1 MALQGGSGNRRR
13 PGMTAPL
20 PDLPDPVQV
29 IRFLRDNPGWLSE
42 QAGLYEQLAPP
53 RRVHGEILADHMA
66 AMLDEARRRAASST
80 EQAAGMLR
88 ALRAGSGLTGR
99 VQEAILALV
108 RADDL
113 AACIAIDLPAL
124 LGIDAALLCSEAGTL
139 ARLQARALPP
149 GAVAAL
155 IGVRDVVLRAA
166 PHDAAALHGEA
177 ALLAR
182 HDALLRVPAAG
193 MPPMLLALAARDDA
207 VLNETLAD
215 GAGTAALGFLARV
228 LAARI
233 EGIWPDQVS

>member
-1 MALQGGSGNRRR
+1 
-13 PGMTAPL
+13 MTDAGE
-20 PDLPDPVQV
+20 VA
-29 IRFLRDNPGWLSE
+29 RFLRDNPDWLAK
-42 QAGLYEQLAPP
+42 QTGLYEQLAPP

-66 AMLDEARRRAASST
+66 AMLGEARRRAASST

-88 ALRAGSGLTGR
+88 ALRAGSGLSGR

-124 LGIDAALLCSEAGTL
+124 LGIDAALLCSEAGTP
-139 ARLQARALPP
+139 ARLQARALSP
-149 GAVAAL
+149 GAIAAL
-155 IGVRDVVLRAA
+155 IGTRDVVLRAS
-166 PHDAAALHGEA
+166 PPDAVALHGEA

-182 HDALLRVPAAG
+182 HDALLRVPATG

-207 VLNETLAD
+207 ILNETLAD
-215 GAGTAALGFLARV
+215 GAGTAVLAFLGRV

-233 EGIWPDQVS
+233 EAIWPDHVS